1 MEIIMIRFEN
11 VAYEYIRRDEEGN
24 VEGITRALD
33 NISVHIRH
41 GEFVAVLGANGS
53 GKSTFA
59 KHINGLLEPE
69 EGKVFVNGLDTADD
83 KNLLMIRQMAGM
95 VFQNP
100 DNQIIAQTVE
110 EDVAFGPENMGV
122 PTDEMQ
128 ARVDEALER
137 VGLTSEKYNSPNRL
151 SGGQKQRVAIA
162 GVLAMKPQCII
173 LDESTAML
181 DPLGRREVIATAHE
195 LNRKDGIT
203 IILITHYMNEAV
215 DADRIL
221 VMDKGRIAMDGTPR
235 EIFSEAGRLKELKL
249 EIPPITE
256 LAHRLRRAGAPMP
269 ECVLNEDEFMD
280 AVNAARLAGQLS

>member
-1 MEIIMIRFEN
+1 MIRFEN
-11 VAYEYIRRDEEGN
+11 VVYEYIRRDEEGN

-33 NISVHIRH
+33 NISVHIPK

-59 KHINGLLEPE
+59 KHINGLLLPE
-69 EGKVFVNGLDTADD
+69 EGKVFTGGMDTSDESC
-83 KNLLMIRQMAGM
+83 LLKIRQLAGM

-128 ARVDEALER
+128 ERVDAALER
-137 VGLTSEKYNSPNRL
+137 VGLAAEKYNSPNRL

-162 GVLAMKPQCII
+162 GVLAMKPECII

-181 DPLGRREVIATAHE
+181 DPAGRREVMATIRE
-195 LNRKDGIT
+195 LNKKDGIT
-203 IILITHYMNEAV
+203 IVLITHYMSEAV
-215 DADRIL
+215 DADRII
-221 VMDKGRIAMDGTPR
+221 VMDHGCIAMDGTPR
-235 EIFSEAGRLKELKL
+235 EIFSRTEKLRKMKL
-249 EIPPITE
+249 EVPEVTE
-256 LAHRLRRAGAPMP
+256 LAYRLRAKGLDMP
-269 ECVLNEDEFMD
+269 ECVLNEDEFVD
-280 AVNAARLAGQLS
+280 AFKRIVT

>member
-1 MEIIMIRFEN
+1 MIRFEN

-33 NISVHIRH
+33 NVSVHIRR

-59 KHINGLLEPE
+59 KHINGLLQPE
-69 EGKVFVNGLDTADD
+69 EGKVYVNGLDTTDD
-83 KNLLMIRQMAGM
+83 NNLLKIRQIAGM

-122 PTDEMQ
+122 PTAKMQ
-128 ARVDEALER
+128 ERVDRALER
-137 VGLTSEKYNSPNRL
+137 VGLLAEKFNSPNRL

-162 GVLAMKPQCII
+162 GVLAMKPECII
-173 LDESTAML
+173 FDESTAML
-181 DPLGRREVIATAHE
+181 DPAGRKEVVATAHE
-195 LNRKDGIT
+195 LNRKEGIT
-203 IILITHYMNEAV
+203 VILITHYMNEAV

-221 VMDKGRIAMDGTPR
+221 VMNKGKIVMDGTPR
-235 EIFSEAGRLKELKL
+235 QVFSKSGELKQFKL
-249 EIPPITE
+249 EVPGITE
-256 LAHRLRRAGAPMP
+256 LAYRLKQAGMDVPG
-269 ECVLNEDEFMD
+269 CVLGEDEFLD
-280 AVNAARLAGQLS
+280 AVRKL

>member
-1 MEIIMIRFEN
+1 MVKFEN
-11 VAYEYIRRDEEGN
+11 VIFEYIRRDEEGN

-33 NISVHIRH
+33 NVGVHIRK

-69 EGKVFVNGLDTADD
+69 EGRVYVGGYDTSDGD
-83 KNLLMIRQMAGM
+83 NLLKIRQMAGM

-110 EDVAFGPENMGV
+110 EDVAFGPENIGV
-122 PTDEMQ
+122 PTEEMQ
-128 ARVDEALER
+128 SRVDEALER
-137 VGLTSEKYNSPNRL
+137 VGLTAEKYNSPNRL

-162 GVLAMKPQCII
+162 GVLAMKPECII

-181 DPLGRREVIATAHE
+181 DPAGRREVISTVRE

-203 IILITHYMNEAV
+203 IILITHYMNEAA

-221 VMDKGRIAMDGTPR
+221 VMNSGKIVMDGSPR
-235 EIFSEAGRLKELKL
+235 EIFSKPEELKDYKL
-249 EIPPITE
+249 EVPGITE
-256 LAHRLRRAGAPMP
+256 LAYRLRKAGAPMP
-269 ECVLNEDEFMD
+269 ACVLNEDEFME
-280 AVNAARLAGQLS
+280 ALAGAKAAKRI